1 MKHLTPKGEFKSDKY
16 EWCPTGFFALKLTD
30 PIAQLCALTYAEL
43 TDQDD
48 LALSLREAIM
58 KINEE
63 EFVCRDQQ

>member
-1 MKHLTPKGEFKSDKY
+1 MKHLTPEGQFKSDKY
-16 EWCPTGFFALKLTD
+16 EWCPQGFFALKLSD

-43 TDQDD
+43 TDQED
-48 LALSLREAIM
+48 LAESLRAAIE